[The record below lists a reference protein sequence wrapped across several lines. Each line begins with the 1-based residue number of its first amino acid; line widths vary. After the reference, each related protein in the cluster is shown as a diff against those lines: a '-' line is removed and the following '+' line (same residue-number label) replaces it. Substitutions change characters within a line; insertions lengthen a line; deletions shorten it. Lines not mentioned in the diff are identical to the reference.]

1 MDITIEIKLYTNYDI
16 QKGSFLWS
24 KLSAEKLGQG
34 WFIQPYQD
42 LIKVLSQQM
51 R

>member
-1 MDITIEIKLYTNYDI
+1 MIYKRDLSYDQNYR
-16 QKGSFLWS
+16 
-24 KLSAEKLGQG
+24 LGQG

-42 LIKVLSQQM
+42 LNKVLSQQIRM